1 MENNIVMT
9 NSSNFKENTIKL
21 ILNDLAGRKIIE
33 NEEQKNKLF
42 EVYMNDK
49 RTLEDIIKELNVLT
63 KEDII
68 NKITKQKSKEEPK
81 ENKVSLDNI
90 TDFAK
95 EDSGR
100 NFILIHYPYPD
111 ERIKVVENLT
121 NKYAKDIFEAL
132 KDENGLV
139 SIDGFVQSVEVF
151 ENSIE
156 PEKNE
161 VKMHDITELAKEG
174 NFKKLTYEQQ
184 KMVIAVIDSVINEM
198 AGINEQQKQ
207 RLRKTP
213 IEELVKMFNKNIYLS
228 PEENI
233 VTMCVPGDLSKDRIQ
248 TVTKDAKGNYKLT
261 SLSAVGYSYVN
272 EEQKQEDKENVSP
285 ENTVGENEA
294 SQKENVDDPE
304 KGVSYWKKKRPP
316 KKETDK

>member
-1 MENNIVMT
+1 MDNNITIT

-21 ILNDLAGRKIIE
+21 ILNDLMGRKIIAD
-33 NEEQKNKLF
+33 EEQKNKLY
-42 EVYMNDK
+42 EVYMDDK
-49 RTLEDIIKELNVLT
+49 RNLEEIIRELNVLT
-63 KEDII
+63 KEDVL
-68 NKITKQKSKEEPK
+68 NKITKQNIKQEPK

-90 TDFAK
+90 TDFTK

-121 NKYAKDIFEAL
+121 NKYAKDIFETL

-139 SIDGFVQSVEVF
+139 SVDVFVQSVEVF
-151 ENSIE
+151 ENSVE
-156 PEKNE
+156 PERNE
-161 VKMHDITELAKEG
+161 VKMYDITKLSKEG
-174 NFKKLTYEQQ
+174 NFKKLTDEQQ
-184 KMVIAVIDSVINEM
+184 KMVIAVLDSVINEM
-198 AGINEQQKQ
+198 AGINKQQKE

-233 VTMCVPGDLSKDRIQ
+233 VIICVPGDLSKDRIQ

-261 SLSAVGYSYVN
+261 SLNAVGYSYVN
-272 EEQKQEDKENVSP
+272 EEQKQAEKENTSVEP
-285 ENTVGENEA
+285 TDENEA
-294 SQKENVDDPE
+294 YEKEKEEEQE
-304 KGVSYWKKKRPP
+304 KGVSFWKKKRPP
-316 KKETDK
+316 KKDVNN